1 MVRYIK
7 LGSTLLMV
15 LGITSTIGALQHGN
29 DPRLSVQ
36 LAITA
41 FAGLVATNLLTATNK
56 PPIKETGVSS
66 W

>member
-1 MVRYIK
+1 MTRYIK
-7 LGSTLLMV
+7 LGSTAFVV

-41 FAGLVATNLLTATNK
+41 FAVLVATNLLTATNK
-56 PPIKETGVSS
+56 PPTNQTGA
-66 W
+66 

>member
-1 MVRYIK
+1 
-7 LGSTLLMV
+7 MV
-15 LGITSTIGALQHGN
+15 LGITSAIGALQHGN

-41 FAGLVATNLLTATNK
+41 FAVLVATNLLTATNK
-56 PPIKETGVSS
+56 SPINRTGVRS